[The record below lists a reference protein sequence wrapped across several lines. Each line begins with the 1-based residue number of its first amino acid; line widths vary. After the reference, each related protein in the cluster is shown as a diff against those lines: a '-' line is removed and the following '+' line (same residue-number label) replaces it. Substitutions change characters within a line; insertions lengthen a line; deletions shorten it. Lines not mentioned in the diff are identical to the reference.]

1 MTSGDKA
8 SLEKHSAADEADRR
22 FTQLAFE
29 EMLKSRSE
37 HKQKSD
43 PMVGAVLV
51 DKGGKQLGSTHRGD
65 LRVGDHAEF
74 TLIERYLSS
83 AHLEGATLY
92 VTLEPCVKRSE
103 RKTPCAERIK
113 DARIGRVVVGMTD
126 PNPDI
131 RGKGVQYLLDNGIK
145 VDFFDVDLIAKIK
158 EANAAF
164 TEYWTTRQTPEEGA
178 PNFEG
183 ASTKEIEILSHVS
196 LKAFSEGTIAYYLEQ
211 RKINL
216 RFGTPEFWMFLKNL
230 RFVGDKDEDNLAP
243 TVAGIVLFGS
253 NAADVLPQC
262 RIAFEARRGERVMQS
277 DFDGPLVAFRDYLD
291 DFFKRQMKYFTE
303 IRGLDRIREP
313 EYPFVAIRE
322 AAFNAVLHR
331 DYGAGTRVHI
341 LLTDDEIVVRSPG
354 GLLKPVSLEAMREFN
369 APQYSRNPHIALAL
383 CHLGWVEER
392 ASGLRRMRD
401 AMLASDLPPPTFDY
415 EDGYL
420 VVRLR
425 GNRTPKN
432 KVQITAKELA
442 DLSAYELKIIEMIS
456 HSGPVTARKI
466 ASTLRVDITTARR
479 YLRKLL
485 TKKIINKT
493 GSGSRVSYSLFGPK

>member
-1 MTSGDKA
+1 MSSDASGLSTQSSA
-8 SLEKHSAADEADRR
+8 CAAADRK
-22 FTQLAFE
+22 FMQIAFE
-29 EMLKSRSE
+29 EMVRSRSE
-37 HKQKSD
+37 HKEKSD

-51 DKGGKQLGSTHRGD
+51 DKDGRHLGSTYRGD

-83 AHLEGATLY
+83 ANLEGATLY
-92 VTLEPCVKRSE
+92 VTLEPCVKRSPK
-103 RKTPCAERIK
+103 KTPCAERIK

-131 RGKGVQYLLDNGIK
+131 RGKGVQYLLDNGTK
-145 VDFFDVDLIAKIK
+145 VDFFDVELITKIK
-158 EANAAF
+158 EANAGF
-164 TEYWTTRQTPEEGA
+164 IDYWTNHQNPESAA

-183 ASTKEIEILSHVS
+183 ASTKEVEILSHVS
-196 LKAFSEGTIAYYLEQ
+196 LEAFSEKAIVYYLDQ
-211 RKINL
+211 RKIFL
-216 RFGTPEFWMFLKNL
+216 RFGTPEFWTFLKNL
-230 RFVGDKDEDNLAP
+230 RFVGDKDEHNLAP
-243 TVAGIVLFGS
+243 TLAGIVLFGS

-262 RIAFEARRGERVMQS
+262 RIAFESRHAGRVIQS

-291 DFFKRQMKYFTE
+291 DFFKQQMKYFTE

-313 EYPFVAIRE
+313 EYPLVAIRE

-331 DYGAGTRVHI
+331 DYEAGTRVHI
-341 LLTDDEIVVRSPG
+341 MLTDDEIVVRSPG
-354 GLLKPVSLEAMREFN
+354 GLLKPVSLKAMREFN

-425 GNRTPKN
+425 GDRTPKN
-432 KVQITAKELA
+432 KVQIAPEELA

-456 HSGPVTARKI
+456 RSGPVTARKI

-485 TKKIINKT
+485 SKKIINKT
-493 GSGSRVSYSLFGPK
+493 GTGSRVSYSLFARS